1 MNMKIENWLG
11 NEIRFVE
18 INGEW
23 WAVGNDVTRALGYK
37 DYKKILS
44 RLNDKY
50 KGVDKLS
57 TPGGIQRVTI
67 VNELG
72 VYELI
77 IKSNKWKYCVTL
89 MKNHIKLIT

>member
-37 DYKKILS
+37 DYKK
-44 RLNDKY
+44 D
-50 KGVDKLS
+50 
-57 TPGGIQRVTI
+57 
-67 VNELG
+67 
-72 VYELI
+72 I
-77 IKSNKWKYCVTL
+77 IAFE
-89 MKNHIKLIT
+89 